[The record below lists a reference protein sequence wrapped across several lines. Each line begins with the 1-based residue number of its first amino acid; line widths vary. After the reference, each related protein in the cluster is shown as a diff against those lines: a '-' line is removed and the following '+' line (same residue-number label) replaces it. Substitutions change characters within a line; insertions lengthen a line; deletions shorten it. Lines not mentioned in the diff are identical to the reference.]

1 MDVAGSVALVTGGN
15 RGFGASLCAALLERG
30 AAKVYAGS
38 RDVSAVRITGVE
50 AVQLDI
56 TSEADIEAAV
66 RTCGDVTLLI
76 NNAGIGT
83 GTSVLADDA
92 MAMAQREFD
101 TNVLGPLAMSRAFA
115 PVLGANGGGAIVNVL
130 SVLSWF
136 GAPPSALY
144 CAAKAASWSLTN
156 SLRLEL
162 LGQHTQ
168 VVAVHVGFM
177 DTDMTAGLERA
188 QVVARRRRPPGARRR
203 PGRRLRGARRRCQSP
218 RAGGVVGRAHAAVPG
233 AGVVIR
239 SDGSSMTTTV
249 ESNDPWDGAVTIDA
263 DTATRWILEQ
273 IDPARS
279 HPRAARRPPTVS
291 CWPSDAVA
299 VDPSPAF
306 DTSAMDGYA
315 VHRHPAPSIG
325 VAGRRACARR
335 AAVPW

>member
-38 RDVSAVRITGVE
+38 CDVSAVRISGVE

-66 RTCGDVTLLI
+66 RTCGDITLLI

-136 GAPPSALY
+136 SAPQSALY

-177 DTDMTAGLERA
+177 DTDMTAGLE
-188 QVVARRRRPPGARRR
+188 VPKSSPDDVASHVLDGVEAGDCEVLADETSRR
-203 PGRRLRGARRRCQSP
+203 
-218 RAGGVVGRAHAAVPG
+218 V
-233 AGVVIR
+233 
-239 SDGSSMTTTV
+239 
-249 ESNDPWDGAVTIDA
+249 
-263 DTATRWILEQ
+263 
-273 IDPARS
+273 
-279 HPRAARRPPTVS
+279 RAALSGELTQLY
-291 CWPSDAVA
+291 
-299 VDPSPAF
+299 PALA
-306 DTSAMDGYA
+306 S
-315 VHRHPAPSIG
+315 
-325 VAGRRACARR
+325 
-335 AAVPW
+335 